1 MAETNNLANGAP
13 PPVKDGR
20 YTKSLIFATLAIVV
34 FGSVFQFGFHIGA
47 TNNMTGHQFL
57 VGAVASSFVLGRII
71 GGVSVGTVTDKF
83 GRRKPLL
90 FNNFLAAIAAVL
102 LMFSTVTGTN
112 YFLLYIGHFTI
123 GLTSGLN
130 SGLAPMYLMELSP
143 ANLRGSLGSFPQ
155 LFVTIAI
162 LVSQLI
168 GLPGVLGD
176 ADKWNY
182 TVAFTFV
189 LVTLQL
195 CTLLIDNIRPM
206 IVQLYRLQMDNIRQV
221 MREEFERF
229 DGARGIGRPP
239 CPPPP
244 PPQSL
249 LKKQQNPKC
258 SPIRWNTIMQQIRN
272 KPKLNHRSIR
282 KRKVQ
287 QQTKPVADPSS
298 LDFSAKMGIFKQKLG
313 EPPAKAHNQHKSSA
327 NSAALLLSLL
337 AISYCNGAGATK
349 SDPPLI
355 SDNSFAKAF
364 KPLRIAVISPLHQS
378 VPPKPGK
385 YSEKSQKLITP
396 KHEFDNDAERVAK
409 IVNELV
415 EGLVARGHQQ
425 VTLFAS
431 PDSNTSAHL
440 ITDASYGAFRHKRVV
455 PGIFNHAY
463 RWMFEQVRRRADK
476 FDILHFHTF
485 EHLPHIDDFV
495 AKTVTTLYD
504 QPADGKVTEMN
515 PLAELFPN
523 VPIVVRDELKKQVSA
538 HWKNVIGTVNEDGSE
553 DLTAQY
559 EQIYAKVLAQQHK
572 TEWENVQQ
580 KVKKADKQKLCK
592 KSVSG
597 QKLKILL
604 VSSPIFDTLPPK
616 KAGGTEIMIYALTE
630 SLVKLGHDEMVK
642 RRHAHEYDIV
652 HFHDPSSFI
661 EFRHFLNRA
670 AHTWHMP
677 VDDTVFFG
685 LFSDVPHI
693 SISEEQ
699 QRLTPIVLDLNWVGS
714 VHNGINPWSK
724 CRRIM

>member
-1 MAETNNLANGAP
+1 MAETNKLANGAP

-71 GGVSVGTVTDKF
+71 GGVSVGTVADKF

-90 FNNFLAAIAAVL
+90 FNNFLAAIAAML
-102 LMFSTVTGTN
+102 LIFSTVTGTY
-112 YFLLYIGHFTI
+112 YFLLYIGHFII
-123 GLTSGLN
+123 GLTSGLY

-143 ANLRGSLGSFPQ
+143 E
-155 LFVTIAI
+155 
-162 LVSQLI
+162 
-168 GLPGVLGD
+168 
-176 ADKWNY
+176 
-182 TVAFTFV
+182 
-189 LVTLQL
+189 
-195 CTLLIDNIRPM
+195 
-206 IVQLYRLQMDNIRQV
+206 LYRLQMDNIRQV

-244 PPQSL
+244 PPPSL

-258 SPIRWNTIMQQIRN
+258 SPIRWNTMMQQIRN

-287 QQTKPVADPSS
+287 QQTMPVADPSS

-313 EPPAKAHNQHKSSA
+313 EPPAEAHNQRKSSA
-327 NSAALLLSLL
+327 YSAALLLSLL

-364 KPLRIAVISPLHQS
+364 KPLRIAIIAPLHQS

-385 YSEKSQKLITP
+385 YSEKSQTLITP

-415 EGLVARGHQQ
+415 EGLVARGHQ

-523 VPIVVRDELKKQVSA
+523 VPIVVRDELKEQVSA
-538 HWKNVIGTVNEDGSE
+538 HWKNVIGTINEDGSE
-553 DLTAQY
+553 DLTAQH
-559 EQIYAKVLAQQHK
+559 EQIYVKLLSQQNK
-572 TEWENVQQ
+572 NQWANVQQ
-580 KVKKADKQKLCK
+580 KVKKADKHKLCK

-597 QKLKILL
+597 QKLKILV

-670 AHTWHMP
+670 AHTRHMH